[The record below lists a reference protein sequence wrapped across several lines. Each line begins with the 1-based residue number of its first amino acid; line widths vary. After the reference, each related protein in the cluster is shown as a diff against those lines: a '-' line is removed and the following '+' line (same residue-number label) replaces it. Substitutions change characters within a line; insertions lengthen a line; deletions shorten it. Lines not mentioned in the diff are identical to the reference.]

1 MPPMNRSHPI
11 KARQQP
17 CEIVDFDDA
26 LLDACSPEERTE
38 LMTEA
43 KILAHALG
51 DTGLA
56 ELETL
61 AQDLSVGARDEDMD
75 RAHARKLSAALRR
88 LAKHPWD

>member
-1 MPPMNRSHPI
+1 M
-11 KARQQP
+11 KATQAP

-26 LLDACSPEERTE
+26 LLDACTPEERTE

-43 KILAHALG
+43 RILAHALG
-51 DTGLA
+51 EAGLP

-61 AQDLSVGARDEDMD
+61 AQDLSVGARDQDMD